1 MSEDAREP
9 QTCTLRVNPAPPMTG
24 KRQALITFVATGAF
38 TGYTPLAPGS
48 AGSVLGLLLAKF
60 AAAPLWRH
68 LPAGSLI
75 LFGVVFILSCGI
87 ADRAERIFGQP
98 DSPMIVL
105 DEVLGMI
112 ATMFGNP
119 AGWTWLIVG
128 FSLFRVFD
136 IIKPWPASWF
146 DKMQGGAG
154 LMLDDLAAAVYANI
168 TLQVLRRLI

>member
-1 MSEDAREP
+1 
-9 QTCTLRVNPAPPMTG
+9 MTG